1 MITPRSRLRYLAS
14 IITAEEAVILIVKVG
29 VFFKVFET
37 RQNLN
42 SSSLKFA
49 QTTMQRVAG
58 ILTNVDTRKSVL
70 LLCQKL
76 KLIKWLKRM

>member
-1 MITPRSRLRYLAS
+1 MFSIYNYSREGMW
-14 IITAEEAVILIVKVG
+14 IDEVG
-29 VFFKVFET
+29 VSLKVSET

-58 ILTNVDTRKSVL
+58 TLTNVDTTKSVL
-70 LLCQKL
+70 LQES